1 MFCYDDVMQLDV
13 ESLRTFLAVLDHG
26 GMTRAAER
34 LHLTQSAV
42 SWKIRRLEERVG
54 RPLFVRE
61 GHSLRLSSDGRALV
75 DDARSIVAIHD
86 RAVAR
91 LESTELTGTVRLGT
105 NEEVGSTRMAAV
117 LGRFT
122 RIHPSA
128 RVEFA
133 IKDSESLQVEIDNG
147 ELDVT
152 VVQVGESQL
161 RDDDVI
167 LWSDQL
173 QWVTCCET
181 PYEEGSVPLI
191 TFGENCF
198 YRALSEPLLDAN
210 GIEHSVAFSGPSA
223 SGVHAAVTAGLGVA
237 VLSERLVG
245 GDIME
250 WKRGAALGKLPVVHQ
265 IARTRA
271 EPDELSCALLAAI
284 AAEYDASSSAA

>member
-1 MFCYDDVMQLDV
+1 MQLDV

-26 GMTRAAER
+26 GMTRAAEH

-42 SWKIRRLEERVG
+42 SWKIRRLEDRVG
-54 RPLFVRE
+54 RPLFVRD

-75 DDARSIVAIHD
+75 DDARSIVSIHD

-105 NEEVGSTRMAAV
+105 NEEVASTRVAAV

-128 RVEFA
+128 RVEFV
-133 IKDSESLQVEIDNG
+133 IKESERLRDELDNG
-147 ELDVT
+147 DLDV
-152 VVQVGESQL
+152 VVMQVSRSEQ
-161 RDDDVI
+161 REDDVV

-181 PYEEGSVPLI
+181 PYAEGTVPLI

-198 YRALSEPLLDAN
+198 YRALSEPVLDAN
-210 GIEHSVAFSGPSA
+210 DIEHAVAFSGPSA
-223 SGVHAAVTAGLGVA
+223 SGIHAAVSAGLGVA
-237 VLSERLVG
+237 VLSERFIG
-245 GDIME
+245 GDIVE
-250 WKRGAALGKLPVVHQ
+250 WKRGAELGPLPIVHQ
-265 IARTRA
+265 VARTRPD
-271 EPDELSCALLAAI
+271 PDELSCALLAAI
-284 AAEYDASSSAA
+284 AEEFDEAVSAA

>member
-1 MFCYDDVMQLDV
+1 MQLDV
-13 ESLRTFLAVLDHG
+13 ESLRTFLAVLDEG
-26 GMTRAAER
+26 GMTRAAET

-42 SWKIRRLEERVG
+42 SWKIRRLEDRVG

-105 NEEVGSTRMAAV
+105 NEEVGATRMSAV

-128 RVEFA
+128 RVEFV
-133 IKDSESLQVEIDNG
+133 IRDSELLREEIDSG
-147 ELDVT
+147 EIDVA
-152 VVQVGESQL
+152 VVQVSESNL
-161 RDDDVI
+161 RDDDVV

-173 QWVTCCET
+173 QWLTCCET
-181 PYEEGSVPLI
+181 PYVDGIVPLI

-198 YRALSEPLLDAN
+198 YRALSEPLLDEH
-210 GIEHSVAFSGPSA
+210 GIDHSVAFSGSSQ
-223 SGVHAAVTAGLGVA
+223 SGVHAAVSAGLGVA
-237 VLSERLVG
+237 VLAERFLG
-245 GDIME
+245 GDLVQWE
-250 WKRGAALGKLPVVHQ
+250 RGASLGPLPVVHQ
-265 IARTRA
+265 IARTRSD
-271 EPDELSCALLAAI
+271 PDELSCALLKAI
-284 AAEYDASSSAA
+284 SDEFAAAESAA